1 MCIDRTRHTASDL
14 QRLPRALRA
23 VLALAL
29 FAVAGPPLGGIVAWL
44 VMGSR
49 SLSSPIPF
57 LIGSYGEAAV
67 LAFCVGGVVVLA
79 LLLGKTSGG
88 IPLTAALIAN
98 VLMFA
103 QTGVLTL
110 TTFDAGSL
118 LRVAYVFIPPSLV
131 ATFICWALARR
142 LLLP

>member
-1 MCIDRTRHTASDL
+1 MRIDRIRGTASHP
-14 QRLPRALRA
+14 QRLPQALRA

-29 FAVAGPPLGGIVAWL
+29 FAVAGPPLGGIIAWL

-49 SLSSPIPF
+49 NLSSPIPF
-57 LIGSYGEAAV
+57 LTGSYGEAAL
-67 LAFCVGGVVVLA
+67 LAFCVGGVVVIA

-88 IPLTAALIAN
+88 IPLAAALIAK

-103 QTGVLTL
+103 LTGALTP
-110 TTFDAGSL
+110 TTFDLGSL
-118 LRVAYVFIPPSLV
+118 LRVAYLFIPPSLV

>member
-1 MCIDRTRHTASDL
+1 
-14 QRLPRALRA
+14 
-23 VLALAL
+23 
-29 FAVAGPPLGGIVAWL
+29 
-44 VMGSR
+44 MGSKN
-49 SLSSPIPF
+49 LSSPLPF
-57 LIGSYGEAAV
+57 LTGSYGEAAV
-67 LAFCVGGVVVLA
+67 LPFCVGGVVVVA

-88 IPLTAALIAN
+88 IPLAAALIAN

-103 QTGVLTL
+103 LTGAFTL